1 MESIE
6 FEARS
11 ERLEGGTVLI
21 SVRGELDLYTVPQL
35 ERTLRDADGAGPVV
49 IELSECTFI
58 DSTALGVLVEASRRL
73 YGEAPLSIVASSPD
87 IQRPFE
93 LTGLDREFNFHSS
106 LDSALERSVSMSGL
120 HAKEAR
126 SQALFREVNERV
138 KQLADTLG
146 GEQDSFICECGNPEC
161 TQPIA
166 LTSAEYDRIRE
177 HGNRFA
183 IALDHENPETETLV
197 EQNERFAVVET
208 FAGEASQIARETD
221 PRSQARQRASALD
234 GGAG

>member
-1 MESIE
+1 MELIE
-6 FEARS
+6 FQATS
-11 ERLEGGTVLI
+11 ERLEGGAVLV

-35 ERTLRDADGAGPVV
+35 ERALRDADGAGPVV

-58 DSTALGVLVEASRRL
+58 DSTALGVLVEASRRSD
-73 YGEAPLSIVASSPD
+73 GKAPLSIVASSPQ

-93 LTGLDREFNFHSS
+93 LTGLDREFVFHPS
-106 LDSALERSVSMSGL
+106 LDSALEQCVSLSGL

-126 SQALFREVNERV
+126 NQALFREVNERV
-138 KQLADTLG
+138 KQLADGFG

-161 TQPIA
+161 MQRTRV
-166 LTSAEYDRIRE
+166 EYDRIRE
-177 HGNRFA
+177 QANRFA
-183 IALDHENPETETLV
+183 VALDHENPETETLV

-208 FAGEASQIARETD
+208 YAGEASQIARETD
-221 PRSQARQRASALD
+221 PRSQARTRASALN